1 MIFCKRFFTFM
12 AMLIM
17 IVISTGC
24 RDMLHDVNEIST
36 DVPELKSIRMIDIND
51 VSNFGT
57 EGLDP
62 YRINAYETTYL
73 LWYEVAQWAKENG
86 FNIIKPAEDG
96 DTGFTGKP
104 GVYAYFP
111 VTGIHPA
118 DIFVWCNALSVKNG
132 LTPVYYKDKDF
143 LEILKDAADIAKE
156 NYRTENDLIHDMN
169 GNPLI
174 EYDFSLPVTFYQN
187 LNANGYRLPTVDEWQ
202 YAAQGARRTNE
213 DKSYAYSG
221 SNDMN
226 EVAASTKL
234 RIPGSLKPNGIGA
247 YDMSGNICEYSINED
262 TVNFTVTDSAIH
274 CYGGH
279 YLQGNSEIYSVQR
292 LYDLKGI
299 IKIYSNLFGFRLAQ
313 SI

>member
-1 MIFCKRFFTFM
+1 
-12 AMLIM
+12 MLTVCI
-17 IVISTGC
+17 ISTGC

-36 DVPELKSIRMIDIND
+36 DVPELKSISMIDIED

-57 EGLDP
+57 TGLNP

-86 FNIIKPAEDG
+86 FKILKPAEDG

-104 GVYAYFP
+104 GIYAYLP
-111 VTGIHPA
+111 VTAIHPA

-132 LTPVYYKDKDF
+132 LTPVYYKDKNF
-143 LEILKDAADIAKE
+143 SEVLKNAADIASE
-156 NYRTENDLIHDMN
+156 DYRTENDLVHDMN

-174 EYDFSLPVTFYQN
+174 EYDFSLPKTFYQN
-187 LNANGYRLPTVDEWQ
+187 KNANGYRVPTVTEWQ
-202 YAAQGARRTNE
+202 YAAQGARRTGE
-213 DKSYAYSG
+213 DRAYDFSG
-221 SNDMN
+221 SNDIS

-234 RIPGSLKPNGIGA
+234 KIPGSLKPNGIGA
-247 YDMSGNICEYSINED
+247 YDMSGNICEYSIDED
-262 TVNFTVTDSAIH
+262 TVNYTVTDSAVH

-279 YLQGNSEIYSVQR
+279 YLYGNSLIYSVKH

-299 IKIYSNLFGFRLAQ
+299 ISVYPTLFGFRLAQ